1 MSRIPQSFIDD
12 LVNRVDIVDIIDSR
26 VKLKK
31 TGKNYSAC
39 CPFHDEKTPSFSVS
53 PDKQFYHCFGCGAS
67 GNALSFLIE
76 YERQSFVDAIENL
89 AKTAG
94 VDVPREK
101 ASPQAQAKQKKA
113 KGLYDILEQAQTF
126 YKDQLQS
133 HPKRDKAVKYLKE
146 RGLSGAIA
154 RDFHLGLA
162 VPGWDN
168 LLIKLGTSD
177 HDKRLLID
185 GGLAIDKPEENKC
198 YDRFR
203 DRIMFP
209 IRDSRGRTIG
219 FGGRVLGDDK
229 PKYLNSPETDIFHK
243 GRELYGLYEARQHN
257 NIDQL
262 IVVEGYMDVIAL
274 AQYGLRNAVATL
286 GTACGEDHLKLAFR
300 FVKRICF
307 CFDGDKAGR
316 TAAKR
321 ALVNCLPAMEDGRE
335 IRFLFLAEGQDPD
348 SLVRQIGKERFE
360 EQINQADTLEDYL
373 FEVCAEGTDTS
384 TMGGRATFS
393 KAAAPLLNTLPN
405 GVFRE
410 LMFDQL
416 AKRTGLSLD
425 VIITLTQAPSPI
437 EQALKQQAN
446 TQQKAAPQLASQSNS
461 LTTTSKNNTHTE
473 SNQQENSYP
482 ENNYPEQSSDYQE
495 SSGHEESDYSHLQR
509 SSTQDAHT
517 SPTLTT
523 YQATHGH
530 TSAPARSQRHRATN
544 ISRAKRATTLLL
556 ELPNLIKEVTQL
568 PNKKATDDTDLR
580 RLYHLIDHLKQ
591 RENATYSSILGFWGG
606 KYGIDEQQKLANLIS
621 EELVSS
627 AKSQSKFDPLEE
639 LNQCFNQLDQKDQR
653 QQQKDELNQLKAK
666 GLLNLSNDEK
676 ARLRHLTQIKPK
688 N

>member
-76 YERQSFVDAIENL
+76 YERQSFVDAVENL

-113 KGLYDILEQAQTF
+113 KSLYEILEQAQTF

-177 HDKRLLID
+177 HDKHLLID
-185 GGLAIDKPEENKC
+185 GGLAINKPEENKC

-257 NIDQL
+257 NLEQL

-321 ALVNCLPAMEDGRE
+321 ALINCLPAMEDGRE

-360 EQINQADTLEDYL
+360 EQVNQSDTLEDYL

-410 LMFDQL
+410 LMFEQL
-416 AKRTGLSLD
+416 AKRTGLSLE
-425 VIITLTQAPSPI
+425 VIITLTQAPSPV
-437 EQALKQQAN
+437 EQALKQQSN
-446 TQQKAAPQLASQSNS
+446 PHKTTLSNAPQPKPANDDKSTLSNS
-461 LTTTSKNNTHTE
+461 PYDNHH
-473 SNQQENSYP
+473 P
-482 ENNYPEQSSDYQE
+482 EHSGHISYPEQSNDYDE
-495 SSGHEESDYSHLQR
+495 SHYPYHQNEPQ
-509 SSTQDAHT
+509 QNNQ
-517 SPTLTT
+517 PVILTT
-523 YQATHGH
+523 YQAIHGH
-530 TSAPARSQRHRATN
+530 TLTAQQPQRIRTTS

-556 ELPNLIKEVTQL
+556 EFPNLIKDVAQL
-568 PNKKATDDTDLR
+568 PTQKATDDTDLR

-639 LNQCFNQLDQKDQR
+639 LSQCFNQLDQKDQR
-653 QQQKDELNQLKAK
+653 QRQKDELNQLKAK
-666 GLLNLSNDEK
+666 GLLNLNNDEK